1 MKLTKRNID
10 SLVYTDNGS
19 NRQIIWDE
27 ILPGFGCRVYPSGKK
42 SFVLSYR
49 IAGQEKLLTLG
60 QNGKLTVDQARK
72 QALKH
77 TVSILDGHDPLAQ
90 RQQARLGETVADLC
104 AAFLEQ
110 HAKRRKRT
118 WREDER
124 RINQHI
130 LPALGKCKLK
140 AVKRLDI
147 SRVHAKV
154 GEQAPYEANR
164 LLALLSVMF
173 EFAIKQGMR
182 EESSGNPAR
191 RIDKFPEEKRDRWV
205 THQELP
211 LLAKA
216 IESEKS
222 IYVRA
227 ALWLYLLTGARKSE
241 VLSMRW
247 DHVDL
252 SRRVWRLPTTKAGR
266 PHYIPLTEPAL
277 EILNQA
283 PKQKDNPYVICG
295 QKDHHHLV
303 NIDKAWRRVRQ
314 AAGITDVRLHDLRRT
329 VGSWL
334 VQSGNSLPLIGRVLN
349 HSNTSTTQIYA
360 RFAEDQVRTALDEH
374 GKNLVD
380 MAGGIISI

>member
-1 MKLTKRNID
+1 MKLSKRNID
-10 SLVYTDNGS
+10 SLVYSDNGS

-49 IAGQEKLLTLG
+49 IAGQKKLLTLG
-60 QNGKLTVDQARK
+60 QYGKLTVDQARK
-72 QALKH
+72 QALKD
-77 TVSILDGHDPLAQ
+77 TVNILDGHDPLAQ
-90 RQQARLGETVADLC
+90 RQQARLGETVAELC

-124 RINQHI
+124 RINQHV
-130 LPALGKCKLK
+130 LPTLGTRKVKT
-140 AVKRLDI
+140 VKRLDI

-154 GEQAPYEANR
+154 GEHAPYEANR

-182 EESSGNPAR
+182 EESAGNPAR
-191 RIDKFPEEKRDRWV
+191 RIDKFAEEKRDRWV

-211 LLAKA
+211 QLAKA
-216 IESEKS
+216 IETEES

-227 ALWLYLLTGARKSE
+227 ALWLYLLTGARKGE

-247 DHVDL
+247 DHIDL

-277 EILNQA
+277 EILNHA

-295 QKDHHHLV
+295 HKDQHHLV

-380 MAGGIISI
+380 IAGGIISI